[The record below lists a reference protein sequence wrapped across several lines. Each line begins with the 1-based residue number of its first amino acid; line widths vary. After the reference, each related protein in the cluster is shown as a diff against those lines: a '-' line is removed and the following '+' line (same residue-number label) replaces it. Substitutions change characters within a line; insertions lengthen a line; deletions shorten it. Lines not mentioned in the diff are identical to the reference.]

1 MQRIFFCSTHLL
13 QGLAQKQ
20 QLLFLFGFLVA
31 SVFVSGCIQMF
42 TSASRRFVFTVSS
55 LSVIHCRPSRPF
67 ICSLLLLLPSLA
79 IQSFTSPSC
88 RRCRLLSRFAV
99 PLSAS
104 HSFTSASSR
113 HRWPTTRS
121 SNSQCRLVV
130 VLRVPQESY
139 KSGYWPARY
148 VTNSCCALHKSVTCI
163 SEKLPLNIRT

>member
-1 MQRIFFCSTHLL
+1 MC
-13 QGLAQKQ
+13 
-20 QLLFLFGFLVA
+20 LFLDAF
-31 SVFVSGCIQMF
+31 
-42 TSASRRFVFTVSS
+42 R
-55 LSVIHCRPSRPF
+55 
-67 ICSLLLLLPSLA
+67 CSLLLLVASFSLSPASPSFVVAHRGLSFAHFYFSRRCLA

-88 RRCRLLSRFAV
+88 RRCRLLSRFVV

-121 SNSQCRLVV
+121 SHSQSRLVV